1 MRLFLTGFCI
11 LAHNQSIVKLE
22 VNVQKA
28 FIEPFSID
36 KKRL

>member
-1 MRLFLTGFCI
+1 MRLFFNWLLYFG
-11 LAHNQSIVKLE
+11 AQSIVKLE

>member
-1 MRLFLTGFCI
+1 MRLFFNWLLYI
-11 LAHNQSIVKLE
+11 SAQSIVKLE